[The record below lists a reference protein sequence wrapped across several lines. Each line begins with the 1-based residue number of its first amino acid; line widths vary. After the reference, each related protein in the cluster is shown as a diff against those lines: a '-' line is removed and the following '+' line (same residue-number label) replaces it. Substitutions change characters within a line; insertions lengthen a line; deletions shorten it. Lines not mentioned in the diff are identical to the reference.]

1 MPAKNQQ
8 SKTSEPPS
16 FENAIER
23 LEQLVEQMEGEQL
36 PLEDLLVRH
45 EEGIKLVKICSE
57 KLDAAE
63 RKIEIITRDAG
74 GGPRLSEF
82 EPDEKT
88 GQGQSG
94 GAALF

>member
-74 GGPRLSEF
+74 GRPRLSEF

-88 GQGQSG
+88 GQGG